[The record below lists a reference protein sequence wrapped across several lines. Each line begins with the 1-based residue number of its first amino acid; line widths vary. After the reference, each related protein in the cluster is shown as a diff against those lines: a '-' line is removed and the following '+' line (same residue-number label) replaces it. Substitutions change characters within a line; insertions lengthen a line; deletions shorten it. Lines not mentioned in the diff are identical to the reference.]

1 MAIRAW
7 TSILLLTTALPAV
20 AQQGAIIT
28 VLQGR
33 VMVEQEAPVP
43 QPAIAL
49 ARLRPGDK
57 LRLDADAVL
66 QLVYFQNARQESW
79 RGAAR
84 LEVGE
89 EESRAIGSSAQ
100 PTVKQ
105 LPQMLVRQLVKTPT
119 AESSGKVGAVRL
131 RSIVPPDAAQKLD
144 DNYALLRRE
153 ADASDRT
160 PELYL
165 LAGLFELKNYGRIE
179 ANLKQWQ
186 DAAPKD
192 AVLAAMA
199 EHYRGAIRAAAQ

>member
-1 MAIRAW
+1 MIRGW
-7 TSILLLTTALPAV
+7 TCILLFAAAPAL

-28 VLQGR
+28 ALQGK
-33 VMVEQEAPVP
+33 VTVEQQAPVP

-57 LRLDADAVL
+57 LRLESDAVL

-89 EESRAIGSSAQ
+89 EESRAIGSSTQ
-100 PTVKQ
+100 PVVKQ

-119 AESSGKVGAVRL
+119 AEGSGKVGAVRL
-131 RSIVPPDAAQKLD
+131 RSVVPPDAAQKLD

-153 ADASDRT
+153 AEASDRT

-165 LAGLFELKNYGRIE
+165 LAGLFELKNFARIE
-179 ANLKQWQ
+179 ASLKQWQ
-186 DAAPKD
+186 EKAPAD
-192 AVLAAMA
+192 PVLAAMA
-199 EHYRGAIRAAAQ
+199 EHYRGAIRAAAK

>member
-1 MAIRAW
+1 MIRGWACV
-7 TSILLLTTALPAV
+7 LLCAAAPAL

-33 VMVEQEAPVP
+33 VTVEQQAPVP
-43 QPAIAL
+43 QPAVAL
-49 ARLRPGDK
+49 ARVRPGDK
-57 LRLDADAVL
+57 LRLESDAVL

-119 AESSGKVGAVRL
+119 AEGSGKVGAVRL
-131 RSIVPPDAAQKLD
+131 RSVTPPDAAAKLD
-144 DNYALLRRE
+144 QNYNQLRQQAE
-153 ADASDRT
+153 ASDRT

-165 LAGLFELKNYGRIE
+165 LAGLFELKNFERIE
-179 ANLKQWQ
+179 ASLKQWQ
-186 DAAPKD
+186 QATPADP
-192 AVLAAMA
+192 VLAAMA
-199 EHYRGAIRAAAQ
+199 EHYRGAIRAAAK